1 MPLIKLMYN
10 EMKIVLINITTLGIS
25 FSNIEMSLKILLLLV
40 TIGYTIHKWVT
51 IKKKINESN

>member
-25 FSNIEMSLKILLLLV
+25 FSSLEMSLKIILLSV
-40 TIGYTIHKWVT
+40 TIGYTLHKWLT
-51 IKKKINESN
+51 IKGKK

>member
-25 FSNIEMSLKILLLLV
+25 FSNIEMSLKILLLPV
-40 TIGYTIHKWVT
+40 TIGYTVHEWIT
-51 IKKKINESN
+51 IKKKINEGN

>member
-25 FSNIEMSLKILLLLV
+25 FSGLEMSLKIILLSV
-40 TIGYTIHKWVT
+40 TIGYTLHKWIT
-51 IKKKINESN
+51 IKSKK

>member
-40 TIGYTIHKWVT
+40 TIGYTTHKW
-51 IKKKINESN
+51 ISIKKINEGN

>member
-40 TIGYTIHKWVT
+40 TIGYTTHKWIA
-51 IKKKINESN
+51 IKKNK